1 MIGYEKIN
9 LLDLLDELGEQE
21 LRENLGKFSCP
32 YNFDVEDFIHN
43 KAITFAQQGLAA
55 VWIVLASY
63 KSQPVPVGYFALA
76 NKSIHIAPKKLSS
89 NLRKRISKFSIFN
102 GDIGKFILSSPL
114 IGQLGKNYAYGF
126 DKLIRGDDLLTIA
139 CNTVR
144 EGQRIFGGRTV
155 YLECENVPALVEF
168 YKRNGFSVFGARSL
182 DREEEITLKCKLL
195 IQLIKYLN

>member
-1 MIGYEKIN
+1 MIGYKNIN

-21 LRENLGKFSCP
+21 LRQSLLKFLCP

-43 KAITFAQQGLAA
+43 KAIKFAQQGLAA
-55 VWIVLASY
+55 VWLVLASY

-76 NKSIHIAPKKLSS
+76 TKTIHIDPKKLSS

-102 GDIGKFILSSPL
+102 KDIGKFILSSPL

-126 DKLIRGDDLLTIA
+126 DKLIKGDELLTIA
-139 CNTVR
+139 CNTVK

-168 YKRNGFSVFGARSL
+168 YKRNGFIEFGSRCL
-182 DREEEITLKCKLL
+182 DREEKITLKGKSL
-195 IQLIKYLN
+195 IQLIKYLK